1 METVTLSVSPEKYD
15 LEVRNSVSFDD
26 LFRLIAEIRDDFKR
40 VEVSLGFTLSAHH
53 EEIAETKGVVGKQRG
68 ELAVW
73 MTIVDQF

>member
-1 METVTLSVSPEKYD
+1 MTLSVSPEKYD
-15 LEVRNSVSFDD
+15 LEVQNSVSFDD

-40 VEVSLGFTLSAHH
+40 VEVSLGFTLRAHH
-53 EEIAETKGVVGKQRG
+53 EEIAETKGVVGKQRE

>member
-1 METVTLSVSPEKYD
+1 MTLSVSPENYD
-15 LEVRNSVSFDD
+15 LEVQNSVSFDD

-53 EEIAETKGVVGKQRG
+53 EEIAETKGVVGKQRE
-68 ELAVW
+68 ELADW